1 MEISQEQL
9 NSIKNV
15 ISYLH
20 EMEDKHYEESD
31 EEGRSNHI
39 LNEVKV
45 LETIGNEEKSVIKQ
59 TKEILERF
67 GITPTQESIEAAMMY
82 DQQNLII
89 NLENAAIKHFYILK
103 GSIIK

>member
-9 NSIKNV
+9 NSINNV

-31 EEGRSNHI
+31 EEDKANHI

-45 LETIGNEEKSVIKQ
+45 LETIGKEEKSVIAQ

-67 GITPTQESIEAAMMY
+67 GITPTQESIEAAMRY
-82 DQQNLII
+82 DQNNLIV
-89 NLENAAIKHFYILK
+89 NLENAAIGHFEMLK
-103 GSIIK
+103 KAIIK